1 MICLFY
7 GKYTNQSKQKII
19 DIFNIKNVEGGKK
32 IEIQIY

>member
-1 MICLFY
+1 MENIQ
-7 GKYTNQSKQKII
+7 TNQKQKII